1 MGGEQLLTS
10 LHFVIVLHLEFL
22 EGQEGARVLEGV
34 RRALGGDH
42 RLDVA
47 ILGIQPAEK
56 VEHSARLRDGLP
68 NVTELVGEALEGG
81 AVLINGGVAL
91 HDGAQFGLE
100 VDGTVQ
106 LVVEEET
113 LDVLLRTRGL

>member
-1 MGGEQLLTS
+1 MGGEQLLTG
-10 LHFVIVLHLEFL
+10 LHLVIMLHLEFL
-22 EGQEGARVLEGV
+22 EGQEGARALEGV
-34 RRALGGDH
+34 RRALGDDH

-56 VEHSARLRDGLP
+56 VEHLARLRDGLP

-81 AVLINGGVAL
+81 AVLVNGGIAL